1 VAVILT
7 FENFV
12 TKKKK
17 VDESESAAL
26 TAIYNAFGN
35 AKALDGREH
44 IL

>member
-12 TKKKK
+12 TKKK